1 MYITETHKPQ
11 KKGCRLRPQQLVI
24 QFTDR
29 FQPLFQTLIIA
40 HPLLDLS
47 ALLATDAEL
56 LRPSTRVGYREH
68 PDRMSSSGPA
78 LRTASSVANGSP
90 QQSAARNL
98 SGVRESLGE
107 PIAGIEDMLL
117 FHSIVCNTAASFL
130 STHFYIFSLCG
141 YSETGGGQELS
152 PFDLQ

>member
-1 MYITETHKPQ
+1 MKHTSL
-11 KKGCRLRPQQLVI
+11 KKNHRLRPQQLVI

-47 ALLATDAEL
+47 ALLSTNAEL
-56 LRPSTRVGYREH
+56 SRPSTWVGYREH

-78 LRTASSVANGSP
+78 LRTASSMANGSP

-107 PIAGIEDMLL
+107 PIAGIEDVLL
-117 FHSIVCNTAASFL
+117 FHSIV
-130 STHFYIFSLCG
+130 
-141 YSETGGGQELS
+141 
-152 PFDLQ
+152 

>member
-1 MYITETHKPQ
+1 MKHNNL
-11 KKGCRLRPQQLVI
+11 KKKSYRLRPQQLMI

-29 FQPLFQTLIIA
+29 FQSLFQTLIIA

-47 ALLATDAEL
+47 ALLATNAEL
-56 LRPSTRVGYREH
+56 PRSSTRVGYREH

-78 LRTASSVANGSP
+78 LRTASRMANGSP

-107 PIAGIEDMLL
+107 PIAGIEDVLL
-117 FHSIVCNTAASFL
+117 FHSIV
-130 STHFYIFSLCG
+130 
-141 YSETGGGQELS
+141 
-152 PFDLQ
+152 